1 MEITKTKPM
10 ITDNQ
15 ARLLYNRFE
24 RLRFGG
30 NYQTRES
37 IRKIDKAEPFNPE
50 RVREL
55 FAKEHPQTQADWLR
69 QIGYSQPSFNDW
81 ALHIHNSVK

>member
-1 MEITKTKPM
+1 M

-15 ARLLYNRFE
+15 AQRLYNRFE

-30 NYQTRES
+30 YASRES
-37 IRKIDKAEPFNPE
+37 IRQHTKAEPFNPD

-55 FAKEHPQTQADWLR
+55 FAKEHPQTQEDWLR
-69 QIGYSQPSFNDW
+69 QIGYTQPSFNDW